1 MGERER
7 WRENVEEAVC
17 VRKGRKVE
25 GGGRSVSGWTRT
37 CSMCSASPDHIWRE
51 QLCAENQVQF
61 SARLR
66 VSACSTCDDVTYA
79 CTVAVGEVAASPLLA
94 CTFVKSLL
102 VERAPCFLGRDVVR
116 VTEGTRPRHARL
128 KKHAVP
134 VAFPIVHLVRKLWVW
149 ASCNRSCRK
158 VVAIY
163 AEIRARSN
171 NRLEEQGA
179 EHHHQKLLHQK
190 ERHRKQIQM
199 LRCGDH
205 AESGKVSVISVRFQI
220 IIERDF

>member
-1 MGERER
+1 MCVEGRR
-7 WRENVEEAVC
+7 VEE
-17 VRKGRKVE
+17 
-25 GGGRSVSGWTRT
+25 GGRSVSGWTRT

-79 CTVAVGEVAASPLLA
+79 CSVAVGEVAASPLLA
-94 CTFVKSLL
+94 CTFVQSLL
-102 VERAPCFLGRDVVR
+102 VERAPCFLGLDLIR
-116 VTEGTRPRHARL
+116 VTERTCPRYARL
-128 KKHAVP
+128 EKHAV
-134 VAFPIVHLVRKLWVW
+134 VRRGRKLWVW
-149 ASCNRSCRK
+149 ASFNRSYRK
-158 VVAIY
+158 VVAI
-163 AEIRARSN
+163 ADRPAADNRARS
-171 NRLEEQGA
+171 NRLEEQG
-179 EHHHQKLLHQK
+179 EHPHQKLLHRK